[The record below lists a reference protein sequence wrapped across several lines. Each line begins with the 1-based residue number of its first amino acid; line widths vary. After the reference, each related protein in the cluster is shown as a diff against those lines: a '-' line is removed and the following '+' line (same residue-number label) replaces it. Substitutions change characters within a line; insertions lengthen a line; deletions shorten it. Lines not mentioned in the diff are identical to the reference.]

1 MRTNDKY
8 VNLIKMYYSAS
19 YSDRK
24 ELERSIIKEGDLL
37 SFSILNYAIALTDS
51 AEKSKRA
58 KISDEEINYE
68 YINLLVGGFK
78 FFKIYKL
85 EEFAKLAEELMKEP
99 GAGCHQIY
107 YHLQEYF
114 LVKKKHSE
122 DKINFR
128 KYNKTLSQ
136 IEIVVAC
143 SLSEYA
149 SVDFDN
155 VPLNIKANDIAII
168 KSRGTSNQEE
178 VIKYYIENLVC
189 MKKYLREGLLNLL
202 YLVNYIDLKN
212 LHLIEELMIE
222 GLSKEDLFV
231 RKMVDV
237 VTQNPLLNKE
247 KKDFLIENYGFKDD
261 IFLRFSLLDSNLDF
275 LNLSKGLQDTINFSY
290 LKNSEDQQKI
300 ILPTDKEYG
309 DVKITGSE
317 FEREVRSQLIK
328 KDASENDN
336 VDFNL
341 SMLYAW
347 VEAEDIKK
355 LKLKDKEDLEII
367 NSIAENMFKPKI
379 SLTDQKLEQIEEL
392 KKELPNFSEMIDHL
406 VSQVKLNIFHNNKM
420 SFKPMLLLG
429 NPGLGKTYV
438 AKELARIFST
448 GFEFI
453 DFASTSAAFII
464 KGGSKQ
470 WKDADIGKIL
480 KLMISS
486 NTINPVVLYD
496 EIDKNNNNKNYPP
509 EVVLY
514 QLFEPMNAKTFEDE
528 YLGIKFD
535 ASSIINICTAN
546 SLDNMTKALESR
558 MTVFEI
564 QKLSVEENR
573 YLIDKMYQKTISNYN
588 IFESKLSQDI
598 IESME
603 LFTPREIDTA
613 INNIMA
619 KNIQKL
625 SLTDL
630 MKHRNQNRLN
640 LENINFKSRQDK
652 KIGF

>member
-1 MRTNDKY
+1 MRTFDKY
-8 VNLIKMYYSAS
+8 VNLIKMYSTAN

-37 SFSILNYAIALTDS
+37 SFAILNYAIALTEN
-51 AEKSKRA
+51 AEKAKRT
-58 KISDEEINYE
+58 KVMDDEINHE

-78 FFKIYKL
+78 FFKIQKL
-85 EEFAKLAEELMKEP
+85 EEFAKLSEELLKES
-99 GAGCHQIY
+99 GGSVHQIN
-107 YHLQEYF
+107 YHIQEYF
-114 LVKKKHSE
+114 LVNKKHAE

-128 KYNKTLSQ
+128 KYNKALSQ
-136 IEIVVAC
+136 IELVLAC
-143 SLSEYA
+143 KLSEYT
-149 SVDFDN
+149 SVEFDN
-155 VPLNIKANDIAII
+155 VPLNLKANDIAII
-168 KSRGTSNQEE
+168 KSRGTASQEE
-178 VIKYYIENLVC
+178 VIKHYIENIVGI
-189 MKKYLREGLLNLL
+189 KKYLREGFTNLM

-212 LHLIEELMIE
+212 LSLLGELFFD

-231 RKMVDV
+231 KKMVDV
-237 VTQNPLLNKE
+237 VTQNAMLNKE
-247 KKDFLIENYGFKDD
+247 KKDYLIEHYGTKDD
-261 IFLRFSLLDSNLDF
+261 TILSFSLLDGELDF
-275 LNLSKGLQDTINFSY
+275 SNLSKDLQDTINSY
-290 LKNSEDQQKI
+290 LGKSEGERQI
-300 ILPTDKEYG
+300 ILTSGQAYEAG
-309 DVKITGSE
+309 KITQAE
-317 FEREVRSQLIK
+317 FEDEVKKQLLQT
-328 KDASENDN
+328 DASDNDN

-341 SMLYAW
+341 SMLYSW
-347 VEAEDIKK
+347 VEMEDIKK
-355 LKLKDKEDLEII
+355 LKIKDKEDVDIV
-367 NSIAENMFKPKI
+367 NSIAENMVKPKI
-379 SLTDQKLEQIEEL
+379 SLTDKKLEQVEEL
-392 KKELPNFSEMIDHL
+392 KKELPNFAEMIDHL

-453 DFASTSAAFII
+453 DFASTSAAFVI

-558 MTVFEI
+558 MTIFEI

-573 YLIDKMYQKTISNYN
+573 RLIQKMYQKTISNYN
-588 IFESKLSQDI
+588 IFEPNLSEDI

>member
-1 MRTNDKY
+1 MRTSDKY
-8 VNLIKMYYSAS
+8 VNLIKMYSSAN

-24 ELERSIIKEGDLL
+24 ELERSIVKEGDLL
-37 SFSILNYAIALTDS
+37 SFAILNYAIALTES
-51 AEKSKRA
+51 AEKAKRSKVT
-58 KISDEEINYE
+58 DEEVNHE
-68 YINLLVGGFK
+68 YISLLVGGFK
-78 FFKIYKL
+78 FFKVHKL
-85 EEFAKLAEELMKEP
+85 EEFAKLTEELMKETNP
-99 GAGCHQIY
+99 TCHHIH

-114 LVKKKHSE
+114 LVKKKHTE

-128 KYNKTLSQ
+128 KYNKPLSQ
-136 IEIVVAC
+136 IELVVAC
-143 SLSEYA
+143 SLNEYT
-149 SVDFDN
+149 SVDFDT
-155 VPLNIKANDIAII
+155 VPLNLKANDIAII
-168 KSRGTSNQEE
+168 KSRGTPTQEE

-189 MKKYLREGLLNLL
+189 IKKYLREGFLNLL

-212 LHLIEELMIE
+212 LHLLGDLFID

-231 RKMVDV
+231 KKMVDV
-237 VTQNPLLNKE
+237 VTANPLLNKE
-247 KKDFLIENYGFKDD
+247 KKEFLIQHYGFEDD
-261 IFLRFSLLDSNLDF
+261 TVLSFSLLEGELDF
-275 LNLSKGLQDTINFSY
+275 SNLSKELQDTINSY
-290 LKNSEDQQKI
+290 LGKSESERQI
-300 ILPTDKEYG
+300 ILTSGQAYESG
-309 DVKITGSE
+309 KITHAE
-317 FEREVRSQLIK
+317 FEEEVKSQLLK
-328 KDASENDN
+328 KDTSENDN

-341 SMLYAW
+341 SMLYSW
-347 VEAEDIKK
+347 VEMEDIKK
-355 LKLKDKEDLEII
+355 LKIKDKEDVEIV
-367 NSIAENMFKPKI
+367 NSIAENMVKPKI
-379 SLTDQKLEQIEEL
+379 SLTDKKLEQIEEL
-392 KKELPNFSEMIDHL
+392 KKELPNFAEMIDHL

-453 DFASTSAAFII
+453 DFASTSAAFVI

-573 YLIDKMYQKTISNYN
+573 HLIEKMYQKTISHYS
-588 IFESKLSQDI
+588 IFEPKLSQDI